1 MPIAASEKAALPKTD
16 IRAVHQALDA
26 EHRTWAREDDS
37 PQGSVKARLEQAWP
51 DSLADGQLIK
61 DDEGRDQ
68 LKAMP
73 EAKRSSMFPDPWR
86 TNPVGRFWDRLRGRD
101 VTPRYLAR
109 LTKEEQESEQK
120 WRTVGTI
127 RRYILLILTLAQT
140 VVATWYMKTI
150 LPYQGWALI
159 NPMDMVGQDLWVS
172 FMQLLPYMLQTGI
185 LILFAVL
192 FCWVSAGFWTALM
205 GFLQLLIGRD
215 KYSISAST
223 VGDEPL
229 NPEHRTA
236 LIMPIC
242 NEDVNRVF
250 AGLRATWESVK
261 ATGNAKH
268 FDVYIL
274 SDSYNPDICVAEQKA
289 WMELIAEVGGE
300 GQIFYRRRRRR
311 VKRKSGN
318 IDDFCRRWGSQYSY
332 MVVLDADS
340 VMTGDCLCGLVRLM
354 EANPNAGII
363 QSSPKASGMDT
374 LYARCQQFATRVYG
388 PLFTA
393 GLHFWQL
400 GESHYW
406 GHNAIIR
413 VKPFIEHCAL
423 APLPGEGSFAGSILS
438 HDFVE
443 AALMRRAGW
452 GVWIAYDLPGSYE
465 ELPPNL
471 LDELKRDRR
480 WCHGNLMNFRLFLV
494 KGMHPVHRAVFL
506 TGVMSYLSAPLWF
519 MFLALSTALQVVH
532 ALTEPQYFLQP
543 RQLFPVWP
551 QWRPE
556 LAIALFA
563 STMVLLFLP
572 KLLSILLIWCKGTK
586 EYGGF
591 WRVTL
596 SLLLEVFLTG
606 VMSYLSAPL
615 WFMFLALS
623 TALQVV
629 HALTEPQYFL
639 QPRQL
644 FPVWPQ
650 WRPELAIALFAS
662 TMVLLFL
669 PKLLSILLIWCKG
682 TKEYGGFWR
691 VTLSLLLEVL
701 FSVLLA
707 PVRMLFHTVFVVSA
721 FLGWEVVWNSPQ
733 RDDDSTSWGE
743 AFKRHGSQLLLGLV
757 WAVGMAWLDLRFLFW
772 LAPIVFSLILS
783 PFVSVISS
791 RATVG
796 LRTKRWKLFLIPE
809 EYSPPQVLVDTDR
822 FLEMNRQRSLDD
834 GFMHAVFNPSFN
846 ALATAMA
853 TARHRASKVLEIARD
868 RHVEQA
874 LNETPEKLNRDRR
887 LVLLSDPVT
896 MARLHFRVWNSP
908 ERYSSW
914 VSYYEGIKLN
924 PLALRKPDAASQ

>member
-1 MPIAASEKAALPKTD
+1 MNKSTYLPQSYVEALPLDAAARATLSASLQNAQAFHAIHSALGQDIAASERPD
-16 IRAVHQALDA
+16 DA
-26 EHRTWAREDDS
+26 
-37 PQGSVKARLEQAWP
+37 PLKSVSSRVSMAWP
-51 DSLADGQLIK
+51 DSLAGGQQLSK
-61 DDEGRDQ
+61 DYLDRTT

-73 EAKRSSMFPDPWR
+73 PVKRSLMFPEAWR
-86 TNPVGRFWDRLRGRD
+86 TNPIARAWDSLRGQKGN
-101 VTPRYLAR
+101 PRYA
-109 LTKEEQESEQK
+109 TVEEQKAEDK
-120 WRTVGTI
+120 WRHVGSM
-127 RRYILLILTLAQT
+127 RRYVLLILTILQT

-150 LPYQGWALI
+150 LPYQGWTLLDPVELFNQNWLQSVELI
-159 NPMDMVGQDLWVS
+159 
-172 FMQLLPYMLQTGI
+172 LPYILQTGI
-185 LILFAVL
+185 LFLFAIL

-215 KYSISAST
+215 KYSISYST
-223 VGDEPL
+223 TGDEPL

-242 NEDVNRVF
+242 NEDVERVF

-261 ATGNAKH
+261 RTGNAEH

-274 SDSYNPDICVAEQKA
+274 SDSYDADIAIAEQKA
-289 WMELIAEVGGE
+289 WMELVRDVGGA
-300 GQIFYRRRRRR
+300 GKIFYRRRRRR

-318 IDDFCRRWGSQYSY
+318 IDDFCRRWGSNYSY

-340 VMTGDCLCGLVRLM
+340 VMSGECLTGLVRMM

-413 VKPFIEHCAL
+413 VQPFIEHCAL

-532 ALTEPQYFLQP
+532 TLMEPTYFLQP

-551 QWRPE
+551 QWRPD
-556 LAIALFA
+556 LAIALF
-563 STMVLLFLP
+563 STTLVLLFLP
-572 KLLSILLIWCKGTK
+572 KLLSVVLIWFKGAK
-586 EYGGF
+586 AYGGAF
-591 WRVTL
+591 RLFL
-596 SLLLEVFLTG
+596 SLLLE
-606 VMSYLSAPL
+606 M
-615 WFMFLALS
+615 
-623 TALQVV
+623 
-629 HALTEPQYFL
+629 
-639 QPRQL
+639 
-644 FPVWPQ
+644 
-650 WRPELAIALFAS
+650 
-662 TMVLLFL
+662 
-669 PKLLSILLIWCKG
+669 
-682 TKEYGGFWR
+682 
-691 VTLSLLLEVL
+691 L

-733 RDDDSTSWGE
+733 RDDDATPWSE
-743 AFKRHGSQLLLGLV
+743 AFRRHGSQMLLGIV
-757 WAVGMAWLDLRFLFW
+757 WAVGMGVLDLNFLWW

-783 PFVSVISS
+783 PFVSVMSS

-796 LRTKRWKLFLIPE
+796 LKSKRAKLFLIPE
-809 EYSPPQVLVDTDR
+809 EYEPPKELVDTDHY
-822 FLEMNRQRSLDD
+822 LQLNRERALKH
-834 GFMHAVFNPSFN
+834 GFMHALFNPAFN

-853 TARHRASKVLEIARD
+853 TSRHKQSALLDHARD
-868 RHVEQA
+868 RRGDQA
-874 LNETPEKLNRDRR
+874 LSDAPEKLNREQR
-887 LVLLSDPVT
+887 LQLISDPVVL
-896 MARLHFRVWNSP
+896 ARVHTRLWESADKYHQ
-908 ERYSSW
+908 W
-914 VSYYEGIKLN
+914 VESYQKLTLN
-924 PLALRKPDAASQ
+924 PQALPQRA

>member
-1 MPIAASEKAALPKTD
+1 MNKSTYLPQSYVEALPLDAAARATLSASLQNAQAFHAIHSALGQDIAASERPD
-16 IRAVHQALDA
+16 DA
-26 EHRTWAREDDS
+26 
-37 PQGSVKARLEQAWP
+37 PLKSVSSRVSMAWP
-51 DSLADGQLIK
+51 DSLADGQQLSK
-61 DDEGRDQ
+61 DYLDRTT

-73 EAKRSSMFPDPWR
+73 PVKRSLMFPEAWR
-86 TNPVGRFWDRLRGRD
+86 TNPIARAWDSLRGQKGN
-101 VTPRYLAR
+101 PRYA
-109 LTKEEQESEQK
+109 TVEEQKAEDK
-120 WRTVGTI
+120 WRHVGSM
-127 RRYILLILTLAQT
+127 RRYVLLILTILQT

-150 LPYQGWALI
+150 LPYQGWTLLDPVELFNQNWLQSVELI
-159 NPMDMVGQDLWVS
+159 
-172 FMQLLPYMLQTGI
+172 LPYILQTGI
-185 LILFAVL
+185 LFLFAIL

-215 KYSISAST
+215 KYSISYST
-223 VGDEPL
+223 TGDEPL

-242 NEDVNRVF
+242 NEDVERVF

-261 ATGNAKH
+261 RTGNAEH

-274 SDSYNPDICVAEQKA
+274 SDSYDADIAIAEQKA
-289 WMELIAEVGGE
+289 WMELVRDVGGA
-300 GQIFYRRRRRR
+300 GKIFYRRRRRR

-318 IDDFCRRWGSQYSY
+318 IDDFCRRWGSNYSY

-340 VMTGDCLCGLVRLM
+340 VMSGECLTGLVRMM

-413 VKPFIEHCAL
+413 VQPFIEHCAL

-532 ALTEPQYFLQP
+532 TLMEPTYFLQP

-551 QWRPE
+551 QWRPD
-556 LAIALFA
+556 LAIALF
-563 STMVLLFLP
+563 STTLVLLFLP
-572 KLLSILLIWCKGTK
+572 KLLSVVLIWFKGAK
-586 EYGGF
+586 AYGGAF
-591 WRVTL
+591 RLFL
-596 SLLLEVFLTG
+596 SLLLE
-606 VMSYLSAPL
+606 M
-615 WFMFLALS
+615 
-623 TALQVV
+623 
-629 HALTEPQYFL
+629 
-639 QPRQL
+639 
-644 FPVWPQ
+644 
-650 WRPELAIALFAS
+650 
-662 TMVLLFL
+662 
-669 PKLLSILLIWCKG
+669 
-682 TKEYGGFWR
+682 
-691 VTLSLLLEVL
+691 L

-733 RDDDSTSWGE
+733 RDDDATPWSE
-743 AFKRHGSQLLLGLV
+743 AFRRHGSQMLLGIV
-757 WAVGMAWLDLRFLFW
+757 WAVGMGVLDLNFLWW

-783 PFVSVISS
+783 PFVSVMSS

-796 LRTKRWKLFLIPE
+796 LKSKRAKLFLIPE
-809 EYSPPQVLVDTDR
+809 EYEPPKELVDTDHY
-822 FLEMNRQRSLDD
+822 LQLNRERALKH
-834 GFMHAVFNPSFN
+834 GFMHALFNPAFN

-853 TARHRASKVLEIARD
+853 TSRHKQSALLDHARD
-868 RHVEQA
+868 RRVDQA
-874 LNETPEKLNRDRR
+874 LSDAPEKLNREQR
-887 LVLLSDPVT
+887 LQLISDPVVL
-896 MARLHFRVWNSP
+896 ARVHTRLWESADKYHQ
-908 ERYSSW
+908 W
-914 VSYYEGIKLN
+914 VESYQKLTLN
-924 PLALRKPDAASQ
+924 PLALPQRA

>member
-1 MPIAASEKAALPKTD
+1 MNKSTYLPQSYVEALPLDAAARATLSASLQNAQAFHAIHSALGQDIAASERPD
-16 IRAVHQALDA
+16 DA
-26 EHRTWAREDDS
+26 
-37 PQGSVKARLEQAWP
+37 PLKSVSSRVSMAWP
-51 DSLADGQLIK
+51 DSLADGQQLSK
-61 DDEGRDQ
+61 DYLDRTT

-73 EAKRSSMFPDPWR
+73 PVKRSLMFPEAWR
-86 TNPVGRFWDRLRGRD
+86 TNPIARAWDSLRGQKGN
-101 VTPRYLAR
+101 PRYA
-109 LTKEEQESEQK
+109 TVEEQKAEDK
-120 WRTVGTI
+120 WRHVGSM
-127 RRYILLILTLAQT
+127 RRYVLLILTILQT

-150 LPYQGWALI
+150 LPYQGWTLLDPVELFNQNWLQSVELI
-159 NPMDMVGQDLWVS
+159 
-172 FMQLLPYMLQTGI
+172 LPYILQTGI
-185 LILFAVL
+185 LFLFAIL

-215 KYSISAST
+215 KYSISYST
-223 VGDEPL
+223 TGDEPL

-242 NEDVNRVF
+242 NEDVERVF

-261 ATGNAKH
+261 RTGNAEH

-274 SDSYNPDICVAEQKA
+274 SDSYDADIAIAEQKA
-289 WMELIAEVGGE
+289 WMELVRDVGGA
-300 GQIFYRRRRRR
+300 GKIFYRRRRRR

-318 IDDFCRRWGSQYSY
+318 IDDFCRRWGSNYSY

-340 VMTGDCLCGLVRLM
+340 VMSGECLTGLVRMM

-413 VKPFIEHCAL
+413 VQPFIEHCAL

-532 ALTEPQYFLQP
+532 TLMEPTYFLQP

-551 QWRPE
+551 QWRPD
-556 LAIALFA
+556 LAIALF
-563 STMVLLFLP
+563 STTLVLLFLP
-572 KLLSILLIWCKGTK
+572 KLLSVVLIWFKGAK
-586 EYGGF
+586 AYGGAF
-591 WRVTL
+591 RLFL
-596 SLLLEVFLTG
+596 SLLLE
-606 VMSYLSAPL
+606 M
-615 WFMFLALS
+615 
-623 TALQVV
+623 
-629 HALTEPQYFL
+629 
-639 QPRQL
+639 
-644 FPVWPQ
+644 
-650 WRPELAIALFAS
+650 
-662 TMVLLFL
+662 
-669 PKLLSILLIWCKG
+669 
-682 TKEYGGFWR
+682 
-691 VTLSLLLEVL
+691 L

-733 RDDDSTSWGE
+733 RDDDATPWSE
-743 AFKRHGSQLLLGLV
+743 AFRRHGSQMLLGIV
-757 WAVGMAWLDLRFLFW
+757 WAVGMGVLDLNFLWW

-783 PFVSVISS
+783 PFVSVMSS

-796 LRTKRWKLFLIPE
+796 LKSKRAKLFLIPE
-809 EYSPPQVLVDTDR
+809 EYEPPKELVDTDHY
-822 FLEMNRQRSLDD
+822 LQLNRERALKH
-834 GFMHAVFNPSFN
+834 GFMHALFNPAFN

-853 TARHRASKVLEIARD
+853 TSRHKQSALLDHARD
-868 RHVEQA
+868 RRVDQA
-874 LNETPEKLNRDRR
+874 LSDAPEKLNREQR
-887 LVLLSDPVT
+887 LQLISDPVVL
-896 MARLHFRVWNSP
+896 ARVHTRLWESADKYHQ
-908 ERYSSW
+908 W
-914 VSYYEGIKLN
+914 VESYQKLTLN
-924 PLALRKPDAASQ
+924 PQALPQRA

>member
-1 MPIAASEKAALPKTD
+1 MNKSTYLPQSYVEALPLDAAARATLSASLQNAQAFHAIHSALGQDIAASERPD
-16 IRAVHQALDA
+16 DA
-26 EHRTWAREDDS
+26 
-37 PQGSVKARLEQAWP
+37 PLKSVSSRVSMAWP
-51 DSLADGQLIK
+51 DSLADGQQLSK
-61 DDEGRDQ
+61 DYLDRTT

-73 EAKRSSMFPDPWR
+73 PVKRSLMFPEAWR
-86 TNPVGRFWDRLRGRD
+86 TNPIARAWDSLRGQKGN
-101 VTPRYLAR
+101 PRYA
-109 LTKEEQESEQK
+109 TVEEQKAEDK
-120 WRTVGTI
+120 WRHVGSM
-127 RRYILLILTLAQT
+127 RRYVLLILTILQT

-150 LPYQGWALI
+150 LPYQGWTLLDPVELFNQNWLQSVELI
-159 NPMDMVGQDLWVS
+159 
-172 FMQLLPYMLQTGI
+172 LPYILQTGI
-185 LILFAVL
+185 LFLFAIL

-215 KYSISAST
+215 KYSISYST
-223 VGDEPL
+223 TGDEPL

-242 NEDVNRVF
+242 NEDVERVF

-261 ATGNAKH
+261 RTGNAEH

-274 SDSYNPDICVAEQKA
+274 SDSYDADIAIAEQKA
-289 WMELIAEVGGE
+289 WMELVRDVGGA
-300 GQIFYRRRRRR
+300 GKIFYRRRRRR

-318 IDDFCRRWGSQYSY
+318 IDDFCRRWGSNYSY

-340 VMTGDCLCGLVRLM
+340 VMSGECLTGLVRMM

-413 VKPFIEHCAL
+413 VQPFIEHCAL

-532 ALTEPQYFLQP
+532 TLMEPTYFLQP

-551 QWRPE
+551 QWRPD
-556 LAIALFA
+556 LAIALF
-563 STMVLLFLP
+563 STTLVLLFLP
-572 KLLSILLIWCKGTK
+572 KLLSVVLIWFKGAK
-586 EYGGF
+586 PYGGAF
-591 WRVTL
+591 RLFL
-596 SLLLEVFLTG
+596 SLLLE
-606 VMSYLSAPL
+606 M
-615 WFMFLALS
+615 
-623 TALQVV
+623 
-629 HALTEPQYFL
+629 
-639 QPRQL
+639 
-644 FPVWPQ
+644 
-650 WRPELAIALFAS
+650 
-662 TMVLLFL
+662 
-669 PKLLSILLIWCKG
+669 
-682 TKEYGGFWR
+682 
-691 VTLSLLLEVL
+691 L

-733 RDDDSTSWGE
+733 RDDDATPWSE
-743 AFKRHGSQLLLGLV
+743 AFRRHGSQMLLGIV
-757 WAVGMAWLDLRFLFW
+757 WAVGMGVLDLNFLWW

-783 PFVSVISS
+783 PFVSVMSS

-796 LRTKRWKLFLIPE
+796 LRSKRARLFLIPE
-809 EYSPPQVLVDTDR
+809 EYEPPKELVDTDHY
-822 FLEMNRQRSLDD
+822 LQLNRERALKH
-834 GFMHAVFNPSFN
+834 GFMHALFNPAFN

-853 TARHRASKVLEIARD
+853 TSRHKQSALLDHARD
-868 RHVEQA
+868 RRVDQA
-874 LNETPEKLNRDRR
+874 LSDAPEKLNREQR
-887 LVLLSDPVT
+887 LQLISDPVVL
-896 MARLHFRVWNSP
+896 ARVHTRLWESADKYHQ
-908 ERYSSW
+908 W
-914 VSYYEGIKLN
+914 VESYQKLTLN
-924 PLALRKPDAASQ
+924 PQALPQRA

>member
-1 MPIAASEKAALPKTD
+1 MNKSTVIPSEYIDALEMPPARQEAL
-16 IRAVHQALDA
+16 RHQKDFSQLHLDLAGEAQA
-26 EHRTWAREDDS
+26 ESRPDDA
-37 PQGSVKARLEQAWP
+37 PLHSVKSRVETAWS
-51 DSLADGQLIK
+51 DSVDQGHQFDQDAL
-61 DDEGRDQ
+61 GRST

-73 EAKRSSMFPDPWR
+73 EHHRASMSPEEWR
-86 TNPVGRFWDRLRGRD
+86 TNPLVRAWDSLRGRKNEE
-101 VTPRYLAR
+101 PRHPNR
-109 LTKEEQESEQK
+109 KVQKSEEP
-120 WRTVGTI
+120 WRRVGSI
-127 RRYILLILTLAQT
+127 RRYILLFLTVVQT
-140 VVATWYMKTI
+140 VIATWYMKTI

-159 NPMDMVGQDLWVS
+159 DPIEMMDQDWQQSLL
-172 FMQLLPYMLQTGI
+172 QLLPYVLQTGI
-185 LILFAVL
+185 LFLFAIL

-205 GFLQLLIGRD
+205 GFLQLLIGKD
-215 KYSISAST
+215 KYSISYKT

-229 NPEHRTA
+229 NLEHRTA

-242 NEDVNRVF
+242 NEDVDRVF
-250 AGLRATWESVK
+250 AGLRATWESVVRS
-261 ATGNAKH
+261 GQQQH
-268 FDVYIL
+268 YDVYVL

-289 WMELIAEVGGE
+289 WMELIRDVGGE
-300 GQIFYRRRRRR
+300 GRIFYRRRRRR

-340 VMTGDCLCGLVRLM
+340 VMSGECLNGLVRMM

-413 VKPFIEHCAL
+413 VKPFMEHCAL

-532 ALTEPQYFLQP
+532 TLMEPQYFLQP

-556 LAIALFA
+556 LAIALF
-563 STMVLLFLP
+563 STTLVLLFLP
-572 KLLSILLIWCKGTK
+572 KLLSVVLVWCKGAK
-586 EYGGF
+586 SYGG
-591 WRVTL
+591 
-596 SLLLEVFLTG
+596 
-606 VMSYLSAPL
+606 
-615 WFMFLALS
+615 AL
-623 TALQVV
+623 
-629 HALTEPQYFL
+629 H
-639 QPRQL
+639 
-644 FPVWPQ
+644 
-650 WRPELAIALFAS
+650 
-662 TMVLLFL
+662 VLVSLFL
-669 PKLLSILLIWCKG
+669 
-682 TKEYGGFWR
+682 EM
-691 VTLSLLLEVL
+691 L

-733 RDDDSTSWGE
+733 RDDDATPWSE
-743 AFKRHGSQLLLGLV
+743 AFRRHGSQMLLGLV
-757 WAVGMAWLDLRFLFW
+757 WAGGMGWLDLNFLWW
-772 LAPIVFSLILS
+772 LSPIVFSLILS
-783 PFVSVISS
+783 PFVSVLSS
-791 RATVG
+791 RRTLGQA
-796 LRTKRWKLFLIPE
+796 TKRGKLILIPE
-809 EYSPPQVLVDTDR
+809 EYEPPQELLDTDR
-822 FLEMNRQRSLDD
+822 YVELNHQRSLDH
-834 GFMHAVFNPSFN
+834 GFMHALFHPAFN
-846 ALATAMA
+846 ALASAMA
-853 TARHRASKVLEIARD
+853 TSRHLKSDVVERARE
-868 RHVEQA
+868 RHIEQA
-874 LNETPEKLNRDRR
+874 LEQAPEKLDRDSR
-887 LVLLSDPVT
+887 LALLSDPVT
-896 MARLHFRVWNSP
+896 LSRMHYRLWQDADKYP
-908 ERYSSW
+908 EW
-914 VSYYEGIKLN
+914 QQYYHSLVLN
-924 PLALRKPDAASQ
+924 PQALNNAE

>member
-1 MPIAASEKAALPKTD
+1 MNKSTQADYIDALPLSAQRKE
-16 IRAVHQALDA
+16 ALLGSSAEGLSQLHQTLSEAPVPDRVDDA
-26 EHRTWAREDDS
+26 PLA
-37 PQGSVKARLEQAWP
+37 SVKSRIEMTWP
-51 DSLADGQLIK
+51 DSVGKGEQFGEDALH
-61 DDEGRDQ
+61 RTT

-73 EAKRSSMFPDPWR
+73 RHTRSSMYPEAWR
-86 TNPVGRFWDRLRGRD
+86 TNPVSRAWDSLRGHKSK
-101 VTPRYLAR
+101 PRYANA
-109 LTKEEQESEQK
+109 EEQRAEEK
-120 WRTVGTI
+120 WRHVGSI
-127 RRYILLILTLAQT
+127 RRYILLLLTIAQT
-140 VVATWYMKTI
+140 VIATWYMKTI

-159 NPMDMVGQDLWVS
+159 DPMEMINQNWQQSVLQI
-172 FMQLLPYMLQTGI
+172 LPYVLQTGI
-185 LILFAVL
+185 LFLFAVL

-205 GFLQLLIGRD
+205 GFLQLLIGKD
-215 KYSISAST
+215 KYSISYNSN
-223 VGDEPL
+223 DNDPI

-242 NEDVNRVF
+242 NEDVERVF
-250 AGLRATWESVK
+250 AGLRATWESVVR
-261 ATGNAKH
+261 TGEQQH

-274 SDSYNPDICVAEQKA
+274 SDSYNPDIAMAEQKA
-289 WMELIAEVGGE
+289 RMELVRDVGGE
-300 GQIFYRRRRRR
+300 GRIFYRRRRRR

-340 VMTGDCLCGLVRLM
+340 VMSGECLTGLVRMM

-532 ALTEPQYFLQP
+532 TLMEPQYFLQP

-556 LAIALFA
+556 LAIALF
-563 STMVLLFLP
+563 STTMVLLFLP
-572 KLLSILLIWCKGTK
+572 KLLSIILIWFKGAK
-586 EYGGF
+586 PYGGVL
-591 WRVTL
+591 RVTV
-596 SLLLEVFLTG
+596 SLF
-606 VMSYLSAPL
+606 
-615 WFMFLALS
+615 
-623 TALQVV
+623 
-629 HALTEPQYFL
+629 
-639 QPRQL
+639 
-644 FPVWPQ
+644 
-650 WRPELAIALFAS
+650 
-662 TMVLLFL
+662 
-669 PKLLSILLIWCKG
+669 
-682 TKEYGGFWR
+682 
-691 VTLSLLLEVL
+691 LEVL

-733 RDDDSTSWGE
+733 RDDDATPWSE
-743 AFKRHGSQLLLGLV
+743 AFKRHGSQMALGIV
-757 WAVGMAWLDLRFLFW
+757 WAAGMGWLDLNFLWW

-783 PFVSVISS
+783 PFVSVFSS
-791 RATVG
+791 RSTTGMAS
-796 LRTKRWKLFLIPE
+796 KRAKLFLIPE
-809 EYSPPQVLVDTDR
+809 EFEPPRELIDTDR
-822 FLEMNRQRSLDD
+822 YNELNRERALKD
-834 GFMHAVFNPSFN
+834 GFMHALFHPSFN
-846 ALATAMA
+846 ALASAMA
-853 TARHRASKVLEIARD
+853 TSRHLQSEILEFARD
-868 RHVEQA
+868 RRVEQA
-874 LNETPEKLNRDRR
+874 LSESPAKLDRDRR
-887 LVLLSDPVT
+887 LALISDPVT
-896 MARLHFRVWNSP
+896 LSRMHYRLWQNADKYHDWFD
-908 ERYSSW
+908 
-914 VSYYEGIKLN
+914 YYKSLKMN
-924 PLALRKPDAASQ
+924 PLAIQPTKI

>member
-1 MPIAASEKAALPKTD
+1 MNKSTVITTEYLDALPLPPERKEALRAALPEEAD
-16 IRAVHQALDA
+16 DA
-26 EHRTWAREDDS
+26 FSQLHHTLADGGPVESRPDDA
-37 PQGSVKARLEQAWP
+37 PLESVRARLEMSWP
-51 DSLADGQLIK
+51 DSLGEEGQQLDK
-61 DDEGRDQ
+61 DALDRTT

-73 EAKRSSMFPDPWR
+73 PHTRSSMYPEAWR
-86 TNPVGRFWDRLRGRD
+86 TNPVARAWDSLRGRKS
-101 VTPRYLAR
+101 THRYA
-109 LTKEEQESEQK
+109 TAEEQKAEEK
-120 WRTVGTI
+120 WRHVGSI
-127 RRYILLILTLAQT
+127 RRYILLILTIAQT
-140 VVATWYMKTI
+140 VIATWYMKTI

-159 NPMDMVGQDLWVS
+159 DPLSIIDQNWQQSLL
-172 FMQLLPYMLQTGI
+172 QILPYILQTGI
-185 LILFAVL
+185 LFLFAVL

-205 GFLQLLIGRD
+205 GFLQLLMGKD
-215 KYSISAST
+215 KYSISYNSN
-223 VGDEPL
+223 DQDPI
-229 NPEHRTA
+229 NPAHRTA

-242 NEDVNRVF
+242 NEDVERVF
-250 AGLRATWESVK
+250 AGLRATWESVVR
-261 ATGNAKH
+261 TGEQQH

-274 SDSYNPDICVAEQKA
+274 SDSYNPDIAMAEQKA
-289 WMELIAEVGGE
+289 WMELVRDVGGE
-300 GQIFYRRRRRR
+300 GRIFYRRRRRR

-340 VMTGDCLCGLVRLM
+340 VMSGECLTGLVRMM

-413 VKPFIEHCAL
+413 VQPFIEHCAL

-532 ALTEPQYFLQP
+532 TLMEPQYFLQP

-556 LAIALFA
+556 LAIALF
-563 STMVLLFLP
+563 STTMVLLFLP
-572 KLLSILLIWCKGTK
+572 KLLSIILVWFKGAK
-586 EYGGF
+586 PYGGVL
-591 WRVTL
+591 RVTV
-596 SLLLEVFLTG
+596 SLF
-606 VMSYLSAPL
+606 
-615 WFMFLALS
+615 
-623 TALQVV
+623 
-629 HALTEPQYFL
+629 
-639 QPRQL
+639 
-644 FPVWPQ
+644 
-650 WRPELAIALFAS
+650 
-662 TMVLLFL
+662 
-669 PKLLSILLIWCKG
+669 
-682 TKEYGGFWR
+682 
-691 VTLSLLLEVL
+691 LEVL

-733 RDDDSTSWGE
+733 RDDDATPWSE
-743 AFKRHGSQLLLGLV
+743 AFKRHGSQMALGIV
-757 WAVGMAWLDLRFLFW
+757 WAAGMGWLDLNFLWW

-783 PFVSVISS
+783 PFVSVYSS
-791 RATVG
+791 RSTTGTAS
-796 LRTKRWKLFLIPE
+796 KRARLFLIPE
-809 EYSPPQVLVDTDR
+809 ETDPPQELLDTDR
-822 FLEMNRQRSLDD
+822 YVVLNRGRALKD
-834 GFMHAVFNPSFN
+834 GFMHAMFHPSFN
-846 ALATAMA
+846 ALASAMA
-853 TARHRASKVLEIARD
+853 TSRHLKSDILEFARD
-868 RHVEQA
+868 RRVEQA
-874 LNETPEKLNRDRR
+874 LSESPASLDRERR
-887 LVLLSDPVT
+887 LTLLSDPVT
-896 MARLHFRVWNSP
+896 LSRMHYRLWQHADKYHDWFEHYKSL
-908 ERYSSW
+908 
-914 VSYYEGIKLN
+914 KLN
-924 PLALRKPDAASQ
+924 PDAMKSEAR